1 MGHLALLGASLLL
14 CSISFGSVYAS
25 YNPIEVSASE
35 AATYKIDGNM
45 IEFGSCPQTY
55 QAGLTQDLIA
65 GNFYNKEGWQT
76 SASSHYAKDSEG
88 NRYRVVDECHANY
101 NGGDAWLREDHSL
114 SISMLEGQPA
124 VFKYEPIKWRII
136 EEDEDYYK
144 VIPYSVY
151 YTTYYNSDGN
161 ALFDL
166 SNGNLLQ
173 RLLIPFFSVSDST
186 CYFTGAEVT
195 LIKRDKQEAIE
206 VAFAE
211 GGTGHVSY
219 YGFHDDGKTLHE
231 ERPSDYIIMTGLD
244 VTQSGVHFPPVW
256 IKDVNSDRVGIIV
269 SGKWYLNE
277 ATVDDNLGNPHIGV
291 MPIIS
296 LKKLASGGASSKG
309 GSPSKPTINVNGGL
323 IVAIITGVLGT
334 GGLITSLVCLYKK
347 LKEDPEFKPKKWYY
361 AIIFASAALAMVCV
375 VSLPSATSG
384 GLSTCALKMGIYVQD
399 DDLAKDTIGG
409 IGVVQV
415 GYIGFVIYEDGTGGY
430 CMAMQ
435 DNKNASDFTV
445 TIDKCTWSLSGN
457 NFVFEKD
464 GKYGF
469 QIKGKYDCGYIRS
482 SEGTFRW
489 VREA

>member
-1 MGHLALLGASLLL
+1 MGHLALLGASILL
-14 CSISFGSVYAS
+14 CSISFGSVYAA

-35 AATYKIDGNM
+35 AASYKKGGNM

-55 QAGLTQDLIA
+55 QAGLTQDLNN
-65 GNFYNKEGWQT
+65 GNFYNKDGWQV
-76 SASSHYAKDSEG
+76 SESSRYAKDPDG

-101 NGGDAWLREDHSL
+101 NGGDAYLREDHSL
-114 SISMLEGQPA
+114 TISMLEGQPA

-136 EEDEDYYK
+136 EEDEEYYK

-151 YTTYYNSDGN
+151 YTTYYSNDGN

-166 SNGNLLQ
+166 SNGNLRQ

-231 ERPSDYIIMTGLD
+231 ERPSDYMIMTGLD
-244 VTQSGVHFPPVW
+244 VTQQGVHYPPVW
-256 IKDVNSDRVGIIV
+256 IKDVNSDRVGIVI

-277 ATVDDNLGNPHIGV
+277 TSVNENLNNSSIGV

-296 LKKLASGGASSKG
+296 LKKLASGGASSKRNPT
-309 GSPSKPTINVNGGL
+309 SSTPSNVNGTL
-323 IVAIITGVLGT
+323 IVSVITGVIGT
-334 GGLITSLVCLYKK
+334 GGLIATLICLYKR
-347 LKEDPEFKPKKWYY
+347 LKENPDFKPKKWYY
-361 AIIFASAALAMVCV
+361 AIIFASAALAMVFC

-409 IGVVQV
+409 IGVIQA

-430 CMAMQ
+430 CMSMN
-435 DNKNASDFTV
+435 DNKNASDFKV
-445 TIDKCTWSLSGN
+445 HVDQCSWSLSGS
-457 NFVFEKD
+457 NFVFKKD
-464 GKYGF
+464 GSYAF
-469 QIKGKYDCGYIRS
+469 QIKGKYSCDYIKTN
-482 SEGTFRW
+482 EGSFRW